1 MTGRLCKNCGF
12 TLIEMLVVILV
23 IGILVALVVSV
34 SGTIIRRGY
43 IARTRTDLEMIMKAV
58 QIFHEDTI
66 PHAYPAG
73 PNISDLYRQLQDVPR
88 AVDRLR
94 KLDPKVSP
102 GTRQV
107 FLDGFGF
114 KLRYL
119 HEGGPAGSPLLISPG
134 PDGDFGTEDDI
145 RSDGR
150 EP

>member
-1 MTGRLCKNCGF
+1 MTGRLGKNCGF
-12 TLIEMLVVILV
+12 TLIEMLVVILI

-34 SGTIIRRGY
+34 SGMIIRRGY

-58 QIFHEDTI
+58 QIFYEDTT

-73 PNISDLYRQLQDVPR
+73 PNIRNLYQQLQTVPR
-88 AVDRLR
+88 AADRLR

-102 GTRQV
+102 ANRRV
-107 FLDGFGF
+107 FLDWFGF
-114 KLRYL
+114 KLRYFP
-119 HEGGPAGSPLLISPG
+119 ERGPAGSPLLISPG
-134 PDGDFGTEDDI
+134 PDGDFGTDDDI